1 MHELWRV
8 QMQKRSL
15 TRQSVQRRQFLFFV
29 ENLYQLNFASGM
41 FKRFQRLTRIWL
53 DLNG

>member
-15 TRQSVQRRQFLFFV
+15 TWQSVRCQFLFFV

-41 FKRFQRLTRIWL
+41 FKRFQLLTRIWL